1 MSSSWNTY
9 IIKNISSGGGGG
21 GACVPFCPAF
31 GGRSCFSEADWSGWN
46 LVDIDNSS
54 YRFQF
59 LDRSW
64 NSNKFCRSGKNK
76 MQFQIW
82 CCFLL
87 LGIAADA
94 TRIVNNPTCIRQPE
108 GVDASKTPGDNGYR
122 LKISGNP
129 DKYFPGEVYTGQ
141 QPLNLFLNCV
151 VC

>member
-1 MSSSWNTY
+1 
-9 IIKNISSGGGGG
+9 
-21 GACVPFCPAF
+21 
-31 GGRSCFSEADWSGWN
+31 
-46 LVDIDNSS
+46 
-54 YRFQF
+54 
-59 LDRSW
+59 
-64 NSNKFCRSGKNK
+64 

>member
-1 MSSSWNTY
+1 
-9 IIKNISSGGGGG
+9 
-21 GACVPFCPAF
+21 
-31 GGRSCFSEADWSGWN
+31 
-46 LVDIDNSS
+46 
-54 YRFQF
+54 
-59 LDRSW
+59 
-64 NSNKFCRSGKNK
+64 

-87 LGIAADA
+87 LGIADA

-141 QPLNLFLNCV
+141 QPLNLFLKLRNMLIKKRDRFILQSSFV
-151 VC
+151 TFLKK